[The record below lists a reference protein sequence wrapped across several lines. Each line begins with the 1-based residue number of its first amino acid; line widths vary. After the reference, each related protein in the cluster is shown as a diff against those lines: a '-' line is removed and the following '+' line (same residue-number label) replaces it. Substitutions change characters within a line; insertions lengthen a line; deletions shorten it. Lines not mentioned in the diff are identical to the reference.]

1 MFFLKGSEMQFTVH
15 DTADILKIKTPALFV
30 GVFKDGKHG
39 VISKDLP
46 NNAEIKNIIRKEFR
60 CGIGDAYMMRDVPG
74 FAAEKL
80 VLIGM
85 GEEDKFDIKALED
98 AHCAVT
104 CFMEEYSIKEGVSTL
119 LEEEALFKNHEEVTL
134 KDATILA
141 ARKVHYSNYKY
152 TTTFEETPDH
162 NVLKK
167 FGFTISK
174 KYTKDVREAIATG
187 KAIADGMHL
196 TMQLGDLPSNIC
208 TPTYLGNCAKDL
220 AKEYKELKVEVLG
233 RKQIETLKM
242 GAFLSVAAGASEE
255 PALIVLKYSPTKKS
269 NKKPIVFVGKGVT
282 FDTGGISLK
291 NKANMDEMKFDMC
304 GAASVLGVMKAVS
317 EIGFDREIVG
327 VIAATENMPSSYAT
341 KPGDVV
347 TSMSGKTIEI
357 LNTDAEGRLLLAD
370 ALTYADKFKPEVVI
384 DIATLTS
391 AIIQALGHVHAGVF
405 SNDEDLADALIDA
418 GDIANDS
425 AWKMP
430 LDCQFAENLKSNFA
444 DCANIGDGTAGSAVA
459 AAFLE
464 KFIGDYK
471 WAHIDIAGV
480 AWNRGKNKGATGRP
494 VSLLMAYLLGQN

>member
-1 MFFLKGSEMQFTVH
+1 MQFTVH
-15 DTADILKIKTPALFV
+15 NTADILKIKTPALFV
-30 GVFKDGKHG
+30 GVFKEGKHG

-46 NNAEIKNIIRKEFR
+46 NSAEIKNIIRKEFR
-60 CGIGDAYMMRDVPG
+60 CGLGDAYMMRDVPG
-74 FAAEKL
+74 FAAEKV

-85 GEEDKFDIKALED
+85 GEEDKFDMKALED

-119 LEEEALFKNHEEVTL
+119 LDEEALFKNHEEITL
-134 KDATILA
+134 KDATIVA

-152 TTTFEETPDH
+152 TSTFKEIPDH

-167 FGFTISK
+167 FGFTTSK
-174 KYTKDVREAIATG
+174 ENTKLVKDAIATG
-187 KAIADGMHL
+187 KAIADGMLL

-220 AKEYKELKVEVLG
+220 AKEYKEIKAEVLG
-233 RKQIETLKM
+233 RKQIESLKM

-255 PALIVLKYSPTKKS
+255 PALITLRYTPTKKS
-269 NKKPIVFVGKGVT
+269 SKKPLVFVGKGVT
-282 FDTGGISLK
+282 FDSGGISLK
-291 NKANMDEMKFDMC
+291 NKSGMDEMKFDMC
-304 GAASVLGVMKAVS
+304 GAASVFGVLKAVA
-317 EIGFDREIVG
+317 EIGFDREIIG
-327 VIAATENMPSSYAT
+327 VVAATENMPSSYAT

-370 ALTYADKFKPEVVI
+370 VLTYVDKFNPEVVI

-405 SNDEDLADALIDA
+405 SNDEDLADALVDA
-418 GDIANDS
+418 GEIANDT

-430 LDCQFAENLKSNFA
+430 LDEQFAEKLKSNFA
-444 DCANIGDGTAGSAVA
+444 DCANIGCGVAGSTVA

-480 AWNRGKNKGATGRP
+480 AWNRGDNKGASGRP
-494 VSLLMAYLLGQN
+494 VALLMAYLLNQ